1 MTDLV
6 DLPCPHPRQQFPT
19 KEEVLRLKPLIE
31 RLNKDT
37 YLLQVEVNRL
47 QTQLE
52 SLQRKRA
59 NYASYISPLRRL
71 PTEILR
77 EIISTCIDQG
87 IDILTIAGLNAR
99 FRDAALGMAT
109 LWSKISLRPGQIDLE
124 DDEEYRKR
132 CFYCSRDKGMR
143 ICRHYYGSEEVS
155 LLSCN
160 PLLLLTD
167 LQGGIKCATMEQ
179 LKIVLT
185 RANSLPLKLRIE
197 WPVETATLELLA
209 SLGHPIRS
217 LTFSN
222 RSLDRIMFHYFRD
235 FNLAMLQEL
244 RFEDFSWHG
253 AEMIL
258 DWASQSNHSLINLDL
273 WRVSNALNILGHPLS
288 QQVIEMRVRLGQHA
302 LF

>member
-1 MTDLV
+1 MTSLAN
-6 DLPCPHPRQQFPT
+6 LPWPYPRGQLPT
-19 KEEVLRLKPLIE
+19 KEEVLLGKSVIKELDRDI
-31 RLNKDT
+31 D
-37 YLLQVEVNRL
+37 LLQFEISRL
-47 QTQLE
+47 QNLLE
-52 SLQRKRA
+52 SLQGRRA

-77 EIISTCIDQG
+77 EIISICIDQG

-99 FRDAALGMAT
+99 FRYAALGMAT

-124 DDEEYRKR
+124 DDEESRER
-132 CFYCSRDKGMR
+132 CFHCSRDKDMR
-143 ICRHYYGSEEVS
+143 VCRHYYGSEEVS
-155 LLSCN
+155 LLSCK

-167 LQGGIKCATMEQ
+167 LQRGVKCATVEQ

-185 RANSLPLKLRIE
+185 RANYLPLRLRIE

-258 DWASQSNHSLINLDL
+258 DWLSQSNHSIINLDL
-273 WRVSNALNILGHPLS
+273 WRVSNALNILGNRLS